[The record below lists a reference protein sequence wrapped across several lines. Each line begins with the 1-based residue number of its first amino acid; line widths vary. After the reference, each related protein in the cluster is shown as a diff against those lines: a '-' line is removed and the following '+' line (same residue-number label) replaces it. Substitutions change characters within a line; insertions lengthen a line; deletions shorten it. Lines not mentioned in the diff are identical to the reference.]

1 MQSLTRTIYNEV
13 HAQKPLLF
21 ITSECCL
28 TEKSHGLCD
37 TMDIR
42 LLNNEIL
49 IRGWVALLG
58 DSVMGS
64 V

>member
-1 MQSLTRTIYNEV
+1 MQSLTRTVYNEV
-13 HAQKPLLF
+13 HAQ
-21 ITSECCL
+21 SAVL
-28 TEKSHGLCD
+28 TEKSHWLCD
-37 TMDIR
+37 TMDII

-49 IRGWVALLG
+49 TKGRVALLG